1 MRAASEADDF
11 RMRARLLALITIAS
25 PPLFVFIG
33 VTRGLIGRPFT
44 DETVWLG
51 VWVATIAYVLLRRP
65 PSDVVGAVSLRLRV
79 AHGISASLI
88 LLFVV
93 FHLTNHL
100 SGLIGPDV
108 HAAIMK
114 AGRTIYRS
122 TPVELLLISLL
133 LFQIITGV
141 TLAARWSRGAG
152 DGFRVLQIGSGL
164 YLASFIVT
172 HLNSALVG
180 ARAVRHIETDWA
192 WASGGAEGLIF
203 DVWNIRLVPH
213 YGWGVFF
220 VVTHLMLGLR
230 QVLIAHRFDART
242 VNRLWAGGIAA
253 SAAVATAIMSGLLG
267 FRI

>member
-1 MRAASEADDF
+1 
-11 RMRARLLALITIAS
+11 
-25 PPLFVFIG
+25 
-33 VTRGLIGRPFT
+33 
-44 DETVWLG
+44 
-51 VWVATIAYVLLRRP
+51 
-65 PSDVVGAVSLRLRV
+65 VSLRLRV

-152 DGFRVLQIGSGL
+152 DRFRVLQIGSGL

-180 ARAVRHIETDWA
+180 ARAVRHIETDWP
-192 WASGGAEGLIF
+192 G
-203 DVWNIRLVPH
+203 
-213 YGWGVFF
+213 
-220 VVTHLMLGLR
+220 HL
-230 QVLIAHRFDART
+230 AARKD
-242 VNRLWAGGIAA
+242 
-253 SAAVATAIMSGLLG
+253 
-267 FRI
+267 

>member
-1 MRAASEADDF
+1 
-11 RMRARLLALITIAS
+11 
-25 PPLFVFIG
+25 
-33 VTRGLIGRPFT
+33 
-44 DETVWLG
+44 
-51 VWVATIAYVLLRRP
+51 
-65 PSDVVGAVSLRLRV
+65 VSLRLRV

-180 ARAVRHIETDWA
+180 ARAVRHIETDWP
-192 WASGGAEGLIF
+192 G
-203 DVWNIRLVPH
+203 
-213 YGWGVFF
+213 
-220 VVTHLMLGLR
+220 HL
-230 QVLIAHRFDART
+230 AARKD
-242 VNRLWAGGIAA
+242 
-253 SAAVATAIMSGLLG
+253 
-267 FRI
+267 

>member
-1 MRAASEADDF
+1 
-11 RMRARLLALITIAS
+11 
-25 PPLFVFIG
+25 
-33 VTRGLIGRPFT
+33 
-44 DETVWLG
+44 
-51 VWVATIAYVLLRRP
+51 
-65 PSDVVGAVSLRLRV
+65 
-79 AHGISASLI
+79 
-88 LLFVV
+88 
-93 FHLTNHL
+93 
-100 SGLIGPDV
+100 
-108 HAAIMK
+108 
-114 AGRTIYRS
+114 
-122 TPVELLLISLL
+122 LLLISLL

-152 DGFRVLQIGSGL
+152 DRFRVLQIGSGL